1 MGVATAVMQH
11 AAGLTSGITVGRIV
25 SFDSEGRPM
34 VRCGRGVAQPA
45 RSLVHVDPVRT
56 SDLDSLPDVAVVFE
70 DGDPSLPVILGL
82 LNDRLSDAILPDV
95 SQSTPGVPE
104 TAVVDGKR
112 IVIRAETE
120 IEFICGASSIL
131 LRQDGHVVIKGR
143 QVVSRASGANKI
155 RGATV
160 NIN

>member
-1 MGVATAVMQH
+1 MGVATVVMQH

-34 VRCGRGVAQPA
+34 VRCGCDVAQPA
-45 RSLVHVDPVRT
+45 RSLVHVDPARA

-70 DGDPSLPVILGL
+70 DGNPSLPVILGL
-82 LNDRLSDAILPDV
+82 LHDRLSDAIV
-95 SQSTPGVPE
+95 AGVASLPE

-112 IVIRAETE
+112 IVIRAESE
-120 IEFICGASSIL
+120 IEFVCGASSIL
-131 LRQDGHVVIKGR
+131 LRRDGHVVIKGT

-160 NIN
+160 DIN

>member
-1 MGVATAVMQH
+1 VGVATAVMQQV
-11 AAGLTSGITVGRIV
+11 AGLTSGITVGRVV
-25 SFDSEGRPM
+25 SFDSAGRPM
-34 VRCGRGVAQPA
+34 VRCGLGVAQPA
-45 RSLVHVDPVRT
+45 RSLVQMDSLRT
-56 SDLDSLPDVAVVFE
+56 GDLDALPDVAVVFAE
-70 DGDPSLPVILGL
+70 GDPSLPVILGL
-82 LNDRLSDAILPDV
+82 LHDRLSHAVVPD
-95 SQSTPGVPE
+95 PPPVPE
-104 TAVVDGKR
+104 TAVVDGQR

-131 LRQDGHVVIKGR
+131 LRRDGHVVIRGT

>member
-1 MGVATAVMQH
+1 MGVATSVIQH
-11 AAGLTSGITVGRIV
+11 ASGQTSAITVGRIV

-34 VRCGRGVAQPA
+34 VQCGRDIARPA
-45 RSLVHVDPVRT
+45 RSLVHVNPA
-56 SDLDSLPDVAVVFE
+56 SINDLDSLPDVAVVFE
-70 DGDPSLPVILGL
+70 DGDPSHPVILGL
-82 LNDRLSDAILPDV
+82 LHDRVSDAIVPNV
-95 SQSTPGVPE
+95 SSVSE

-131 LRQDGHVVIKGR
+131 LRRDGHVVIKGT